1 MTEPDLDV
9 VICTADPARLPVLR
23 SCLESVVA
31 ETRRND
37 RVVVVVDHCPGLV
50 GTLTAPGGLPDTSAF
65 TEITV
70 CANSG
75 PRGLSAARDTGIR
88 AGDNPVVCFIDD
100 DAVPEKGWAD
110 AVRAAF
116 DDPTVTG
123 IGGRIVPWFTRAD
136 GRERR
141 RPRWVSASCDWIF
154 GCDYLG
160 GPVDGEEI
168 RNPIGAA
175 MAVRREVLGTGDVFS
190 GAFGRTGS
198 DGAGGE
204 ETELF
209 QRLTAGRPER
219 RVLKVDGFRV
229 RHLVPADRTRPGYV
243 VRRSVMEGRSKAAM
257 SALSYTRFGEEREHL
272 RRHLAE
278 AVGELGHLVH
288 GDPTAV
294 ARIVIGG
301 MVVAASG
308 VGFLTGRRGA
318 PVPVSPQEGDPVVSV
333 ILCTDARGPW
343 LGESLAALA
352 ENTPELSVEI
362 LLVDNSVGGHLASDP
377 VTVAACAA
385 DPRIRLVRAPVPGLS
400 RARNVGVRQA
410 RGRVIAFTDDD
421 AVPDPDWIACAVA
434 ALDRSSG
441 WCVTGRVFPV
451 SVREESHRLFE
462 SIGGFDKGATA
473 TTWTLSGSAEGLVP
487 PVYPYP
493 AGCFGSGNN
502 MAFTREC
509 LGRLGG
515 FAEELGAGRVTRGGE
530 DLDMFRRVILAGG
543 TIVYEPTMVVRHH
556 HRDTLRDL
564 RRQMFGFGTGM
575 AASLARCAL
584 DDRRYARDI
593 VASLPAGLSTLL
605 TSRRRADAVP
615 GNGARTPHLPSHL
628 VAVELLGYAVGV
640 PLLVTAL
647 AGDAV
652 RALGS
657 GR

>member
-1 MTEPDLDV
+1 MTDPDLDV

-23 SCLESVVA
+23 SCLDSVLA

-50 GTLTAPGGLPDTSAF
+50 GQLTAPGGLPDSPDATGP
-65 TEITV
+65 TV
-70 CANSG
+70 CGNSG
-75 PRGLSAARDTGIR
+75 VKGLSGARDTGIR

-100 DAVPEKGWAD
+100 DAVPEKGWAG

-116 DDPTVTG
+116 ADPTVTG
-123 IGGRIVPWFTRAD
+123 IGGRVVPRFTRSD

-141 RPRWVSASCDWIF
+141 RPRWVPASCDWIF

-160 GPVDGEEI
+160 GPADGEEI

-219 RVLKVDGFRV
+219 RVVKVDGFRV
-229 RHLVPADRTRPGYV
+229 RHLVPVDRTRPGYV

-257 SALSYTRFGEEREHL
+257 SALPYTRFGEERAHL
-272 RRHLAE
+272 RRHLAG
-278 AVGELGHLVH
+278 AVGELGQLVH

-294 ARIVIGG
+294 ARIVTGG
-301 MVVAASG
+301 AVVVASG
-308 VGFLTGRRGA
+308 LGFLTGRRGA
-318 PVPVSPQEGDPVVSV
+318 PVPVPRREGGPVVSV

-343 LGESLAALA
+343 LAETLAALA
-352 ENTPELSVEI
+352 ANTPAFSVEI
-362 LLVDNSVGGHLASDP
+362 LLVDNSAGGRLASDP
-377 VTVAACAA
+377 AVADACAA

-400 RARNVGVRQA
+400 RARNVGVRAA

-421 AVPDPDWIACAVA
+421 AVPDPDWISRAVA
-434 ALDRSSG
+434 ALDRSGG
-441 WCVTGRVFPV
+441 WCVTGRVLPV

-462 SIGGFDKGATA
+462 SIGGFDKGTA
-473 TTWTLSGSAEGLVP
+473 GTTWTRSGSSGGRVP

-502 MAFTREC
+502 MAFTRDC

-543 TIVYEPTMVVRHH
+543 TIVYVPTMVVRHH
-556 HRDTLRDL
+556 HRDSRRAL

-593 VASLPAGLSTLL
+593 VASLPLGLSTLL

-615 GNGARTPHLPSHL
+615 GHVARTPHLPAHL
-628 VAVELLGYAVGV
+628 VAVELLGYAVGA
-640 PLLVTAL
+640 PLLMAAL

-652 RALGS
+652 RALG
-657 GR
+657 GGQ